1 MKKTQSTLS
10 NEKGSVLVI
19 ALIMLALLTTLGIMS
34 TNTTSIDLQIAQNE
48 RLYSEYF
55 NRAEAAA
62 MHAMQTVADAD
73 ASDLRNH
80 GDPNFEWLING
91 EVSTA
96 NWNNTEEALNW
107 FRDPDNWVYPTDAD
121 ANPAGQNSGNLDIDN
136 DPNTVDNTRF
146 AVVDTKMEG
155 QSEEEGAAEQIHVFH
170 CFGLYRPDDPSAAS
184 QVERGEIL
192 VEVGFRRRI

>member
-1 MKKTQSTLS
+1 MKKTKSTLS
-10 NEKGSVLVI
+10 NDKGSVLVI

-48 RLYSEYF
+48 RLYSDYF

-62 MHAMQTVADAD
+62 MHAMQRVADAD
-73 ASDLRNH
+73 ANDLKNH

-96 NWNNTEEALNW
+96 NWNSTEEALTW
-107 FRDPDNWVYPTDAD
+107 FRDPDNWVYPTAADAD
-121 ANPAGQNSGNLDIDN
+121 PDGQNAETLAT
-136 DPNTVDNTRF
+136 PDNTRF

-155 QSEEEGAAEQIHVFH
+155 QSEEEGAADQIHVFH
-170 CFGLYRPDDPSAAS
+170 CFGLYRPDDPSTAN